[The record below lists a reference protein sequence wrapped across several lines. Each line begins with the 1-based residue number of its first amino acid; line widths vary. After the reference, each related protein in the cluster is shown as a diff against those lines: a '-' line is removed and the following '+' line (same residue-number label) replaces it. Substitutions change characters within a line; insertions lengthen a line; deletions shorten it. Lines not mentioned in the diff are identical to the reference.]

1 MKYTLKEEDKNTLNY
16 LCDLD
21 LQYMIDQAENITELE
36 EAINEA
42 IGEEEVVY
50 YYNAMKILSEEDASL
65 QKSIAI
71 ASEYGIKL
79 EDITS
84 ETLATILLQT
94 RMYEEVSDLL
104 EIIEQ

>member
-21 LQYMIDQAENITELE
+21 LQYMIDEAENITELE

-42 IGEEEVVY
+42 IGQEEVIY
-50 YYNAMKILSEEDASL
+50 HYNAMKILSEEDQSL
-65 QKSIAI
+65 QESVAI